1 MLGRHASNSI
11 FYIIKFL
18 AAALMTVIGPMLG
31 QIAAEF
37 DLSLS
42 QSGLMYTAEFT
53 GFAVFIV
60 VGGVLSDRIG
70 KRAVMTAVLAVLTVS
85 LFAFSLADS
94 FYFALIV
101 MIFAGGF
108 CGPLES
114 VSTSIMMDL
123 NPGESQKY
131 ILTSSVAYGLGAVF
145 GPVVAG
151 ICLQNAVP
159 WRSVYVGLSI
169 VCAVMLAISYL
180 AQIPKVHKTGG
191 ITLKAAGL
199 IFRDWRFMLVCAC
212 IFLYCGAESST
223 WGWMSEYMEKG
234 LAFTVLKSSLAI
246 GAFWLSITVG
256 RLICNKIAPHVPA
269 RTLVA
274 VLASVSAVVTFVSAF
289 VSSEM
294 FAWVMIVL
302 MGLFYSSQWPLMVG
316 QVVKNHAAYS
326 GTSIAMMACSGG
338 IGMAVIPALLGLIAE
353 RFGHFTAQMMPAFFF
368 VGILVL
374 FCVVARLDKA

>member
-1 MLGRHASNSI
+1 MLGRRTSNSV

-37 DLSLS
+37 DLSLA
-42 QSGLMYTAEFT
+42 QSGLLYTAEFAGMAAFT
-53 GFAVFIV
+53 VL
-60 VGGVLSDRIG
+60 GGVLSDRIG
-70 KRAVMTAVLAVLTVS
+70 KRAVLTTVLAVLTVS

-94 FYFALIV
+94 FYYALFV

-108 CGPLES
+108 CGPLEAL
-114 VSTSIMMDL
+114 STSTMMDI
-123 NPGESQKY
+123 NPGETQKY

-145 GPVVAG
+145 GPVAAG

-180 AQIPKVHKTGG
+180 AQIPKTHKTSS
-191 ITLKAAGL
+191 ITFKAAGR
-199 IFRDWRFMLVCAC
+199 IFRDWRFMLACAC
-212 IFLYCGAESST
+212 IFLYCGAEGSA
-223 WGWMSEYMEKG
+223 WGWMSEYMEAG

-256 RLICNKIAPHVPA
+256 RLICNKIAPHVPV

-274 VLASVSAVVTFVSAF
+274 VLVSVSVVVTFVSAF
-289 VSSEM
+289 VSSEI

-316 QVVKNHAAYS
+316 HVTKRHAAHS
-326 GTSIAMMACSGG
+326 GTSIAMMSCSGG
-338 IGMAVIPALLGLIAE
+338 IGMAVIPALIGLVAE
-353 RFGHFTAQMMPAFFF
+353 RFGHFAAQMMPAFFF

-374 FCVVARLDKA
+374 FGIVARRDMA